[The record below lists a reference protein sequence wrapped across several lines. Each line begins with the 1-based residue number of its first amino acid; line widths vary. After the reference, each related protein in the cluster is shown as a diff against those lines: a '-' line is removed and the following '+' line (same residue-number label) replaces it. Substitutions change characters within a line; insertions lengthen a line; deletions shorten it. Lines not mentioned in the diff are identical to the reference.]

1 MSWRKTG
8 SVAGAGLTALC
19 LLAACGGDGGTV
31 AAPKDGEEVSGSIT
45 VRAYPLSPG
54 ADEKADAAFWQERV
68 AAFKAKYPNA
78 DVKVEVKPWKDRDTA
93 LTTAIAGGT
102 APDVTYMI
110 PDELAQ
116 FQAQDV
122 VEPLNDAVTT
132 DGYRQSALDAVTF
145 DGKVFGAPILMSVI
159 SGVCDA
165 KVLKEVG
172 VDKPP
177 TTWQELEALG
187 PKFKAKGK
195 YVTHIIASTEATL
208 NLTFYPWV
216 WQAGGA
222 PFDEQGKST
231 IDSPAMA
238 EAAAFLGKLTEQ
250 GYVKRDEAASNLP
263 AEQTVVGRRQVG
275 CVYYTTPTELSVS
288 WGKDVVVTPPLKNKD
303 QKTYGTVGSF
313 TVLKGSKNKGLAAA
327 WVNFITGDEQLAAIG
342 KFSNF
347 YPPKENAPMPFAP
360 GSPEAQA
367 QPFLPMVD
375 VGPRVAHAREVQGK
389 LAPEVQAVVLGKK
402 SAEQAMKDGAKA
414 VEPVLAR

>member
-1 MSWRKTG
+1 
-8 SVAGAGLTALC
+8 VAGVGVTALS
-19 LLAACGGDGGTV
+19 LLAACGDGGSV

-45 VRAYPLSPG
+45 MRAYPLSPG
-54 ADEKADAAFWQERV
+54 ADENADKKFWQSQV
-68 AAFKAKYPNA
+68 DAFKAKYPKA
-78 DVKVEVKPWKDRDTA
+78 EVKVDIKPWKDRDTA

-102 APDVTYMI
+102 APDVVYMI

-116 FQAQDV
+116 FRAQEV
-122 VEPLNDAVTT
+122 LEPLDEVVDKT
-132 DGYRQSALDAVTF
+132 GYRKSALDAVTH
-145 DGKVFGAPILMSVI
+145 DGKVYGAPILMSVVP
-159 SGVCDA
+159 GVCDA

-177 TTWQELEALG
+177 TTWAELAALG

-195 YVTHIIASTEATL
+195 YVTHIIGSTEATL
-208 NLTFYPWV
+208 NQTFYPWV

-222 PFDEQGKST
+222 PFDEAGKST

-238 EAAAFLGKLTEQ
+238 EAAKFLGDLAEQ
-250 GYVKRDEAASNLP
+250 GFVKRDEAAGNLP

-275 CVYYTTPTELSVS
+275 CVYYSTPTEMATV
-288 WGKDVVVTPPLKNKD
+288 WGKDVVVTAPLKNKSEA
-303 QKTYGTVGSF
+303 TYGTVGSF
-313 TVLKGSKNKGLAAA
+313 TVLNGSENKALAAA
-327 WVNFITGDEQLAAIG
+327 WTQFVTTADVLAAIG

-347 YPPKENAPMPFAP
+347 YPPKEGAPAPFAA

-367 QPFLPMVD
+367 EPFLPLVN
-375 VGPRVAHAREVQGK
+375 VGPRVAHAREVQAV

-414 VEPVLAR
+414 AEPVLAR